1 MAHFGAKILHPTCIL
16 PARQKN
22 IPVRLLNTLDPQ
34 APGTL
39 ISEAADTGRIKAV
52 AAKDDITYL
61 KIRST
66 YKVPGYRFLDK
77 VFHCFAR
84 SYTPIDLMVTSD
96 TEISLSIDNRKHL
109 PEIAAALSRYADIT
123 VEDDMVVVCVV
134 GDLKWYNVGFEHRI
148 VDSLKDIPV
157 RMISYGDN
165 CDISFVLRRNDKK
178 KALEALNCCVSL

>member
-1 MAHFGAKILHPTCIL
+1 MDRHRRTAQQRSEDRIRNLSGTQTHFRRSFQIGPFRREN
-16 PARQKN
+16 PA
-22 IPVRLLNTLDPQ
+22 P
-34 APGTL
+34 
-39 ISEAADTGRIKAV
+39 
-52 AAKDDITYL
+52 
-61 KIRST
+61 
-66 YKVPGYRFLDK
+66 
-77 VFHCFAR
+77 
-84 SYTPIDLMVTSD
+84 D

-109 PEIAAALSRYADIT
+109 PEIAAALSRYADVT